1 MYVDYESFIDCLIK
15 SGYKKIHSSLKYET
29 WVNGKD
35 NVEIRV
41 DDSIVY
47 EINGFYLED

>member
-1 MYVDYESFIDCLIK
+1 MYVDYESFIACLIK
-15 SGYKKIHSSLKYET
+15 SGYKKIHSCLKYET
-29 WVNGKD
+29 WRNGTD